1 MALHQLKNLMAA
13 LEGITNLDTT
23 SGVEDSEKVDMQV
36 NLLSKIVLEADRLSE
51 HLREEQAWRDYYAK

>member
-51 HLREEQAWRDYYAK
+51 HLREEQAWRDYYAR